1 MQITTRT
8 VHDITI
14 FPYVPG
20 VAATFEPVV
29 SCETGV
35 WRQRRLLNHGQERL
49 VLDADVAPEGLSIG
63 ASYGWRGHL
72 DDGTA
77 TGAMWTFC
85 TDLAPR
91 VGFGVT
97 RNWARP
103 GCVAP
108 LYGGLEDA
116 VLRLEPLRDVIA
128 LIPSPNPSV
137 GLAQAQ
143 LGRAGWLVM
152 LSSVVPACVGFLIEE
167 AHLPLHLCEGAE
179 GVSIKATSLRT
190 LQTIGLQD
198 LRCAQAS
205 DTSLFLREISSC

>member
-1 MQITTRT
+1 MQITTQT
-8 VHDITI
+8 VRDITI

-29 SCETGV
+29 SGASGV
-35 WRQRRLLNHGQERL
+35 WQQRRLLNHGQERL
-49 VLDADVAPEGLSIG
+49 VLDAEVAPNALRAG

-72 DDGTA
+72 ADGTS

-103 GCVAP
+103 GCASP
-108 LYGGLEDA
+108 LYGALEDA
-116 VLRLEPLRDVIA
+116 VLRLEPVQDVIVM
-128 LIPSPNPSV
+128 IPSPNPTV

-152 LSSVVPACVGFLIEE
+152 MSSVVPACVGFLIEE
-167 AHLPLHLCEGAE
+167 AKLPSHLCEGAE

-190 LQTIGLQD
+190 LQTIGLQE
-198 LRCAQAS
+198 LRCVQAG
-205 DTSLFLREISSC
+205 DTSMFLREISSC